1 MSDALANAAALQDH
15 LVRSLKL
22 GAGGGGPSAAGAGSS
37 SRSRSSSTA
46 FTSAPS
52 RHSSLPPMAPLVMG
66 RPPSGPAEAA
76 ALAARDEWVELNP
89 QHAKSLSLA
98 QRRGLV
104 ERPADPLCPEAWAAA
119 ASAARAR
126 GDPTGTCPI
135 CRDEFHAEEQLMT
148 SWRASA
154 GAARPPPCP
163 G

>member
-22 GAGGGGPSAAGAGSS
+22 GAGSGGGALPPPPLPRAGASGSAS
-37 SRSRSSSTA
+37 ASASASQPGPPRRS
-46 FTSAPS
+46 P
-52 RHSSLPPMAPLVMG
+52 LPPMAPLVVG
-66 RPPSGPAEAA
+66 RPPSGPVEAA

-104 ERPADPLCPEAWAAA
+104 ERPADPLRAEAWAAA
-119 ASAARAR
+119 AAAARAR

-135 CRDEFHAEEQLMT
+135 CRDVFRAEEQLLT
-148 SWRASA
+148 SW
-154 GAARPPPCP
+154 
-163 G
+163 